1 MNGVTKMNDVYELIY
16 GKMLRV
22 LDAEDQASADFLNKQ
37 HVFIVGSKGIPAQYG
52 GFETY
57 VEKMVEYQT
66 DKSIQFHVAR
76 LADDEK
82 RYEYN
87 GAICFNVKVPDIGPA
102 KAIYYDVAAL
112 EKCIKYCSKMKL
124 SKPPIFYVLAC
135 RIGPFI
141 GYYKK
146 KIQKLGGVLLV
157 NPDGHE
163 WKRSKWS
170 LPVRKYWKVSEDLM
184 VRSAD
189 LLVCDSKKIE
199 DYIREDY
206 WQYNPRTTYLS
217 YGCDS
222 APSTLPDDSEKFL
235 GWLNEKGLVRGEYY
249 LVVGRFVPEN
259 NVETIVCEFMKSN
272 TTKKLALIT
281 TENDKL
287 YNELDKKLGFS
298 RDERICFTGSVY
310 DQELLKKI
318 REKAFAYLHGHSV
331 GGTNPS
337 LLEAL
342 GSTNLN
348 LLFDVGFNSE
358 VGEDAALYW
367 SCEEG
372 SLSSLIEAADQLSE
386 AAIKNYGVL
395 AKRRIEEAYR
405 WESIVDQYQNLFHKE
420 SAALGK
426 VENEFLYNYPGTQ
439 EREMFDGVFGFGV
452 SGLRKGR

>member
-1 MNGVTKMNDVYELIY
+1 MNGETKMNDVYELVC

-22 LDAEDQASADFLNKQ
+22 LGAEDKASEDFLNKQ

-66 DKSIQFHVAR
+66 DESIQFHVAR

-87 GAICFNVKVPDIGPA
+87 GAICFNVKVPHIGAA
-102 KAIYYDVAAL
+102 KAIYYDIAAL
-112 EKCIKYCSKMKL
+112 DKCIKYCSRMHL
-124 SKPPIFYVLAC
+124 TKPPIFYILAC

-141 GYYKK
+141 GYYRE
-146 KIQKLGGVLLV
+146 KIHKLGGVLLV

-170 LPVRKYWKVSEDLM
+170 LPVRQYWKVSEDLM

-199 DYIREDY
+199 EYIQEDY
-206 WQYNPRTTYLS
+206 WHYNPRTTYLS

-222 APSTLPDDSEKFL
+222 SPSSLPDDSEQFL
-235 GWLNEKGLVRGEYY
+235 GWLKEKGLSSGEYY

-259 NVETIVCEFMKSN
+259 NVETIVREFMKSN
-272 TTKKLALIT
+272 TSKKLALIT
-281 TENDKL
+281 TENEKL

-298 RDERICFTGSVY
+298 KDERIRFVGSVY

-342 GSTNLN
+342 GSTKLN
-348 LLFDVGFNSE
+348 LLFDVGFNRE

-367 SCEEG
+367 TCEQG
-372 SLSSLIEAADQLSE
+372 SLSGLIERADQLTE
-386 AAIKNYGVL
+386 TQIDNYGLL
-395 AKRRIEEAYR
+395 AKKRIEDDYR
-405 WESIVDQYQNLFHKE
+405 WESIVSQYQNLFHKE
-420 SAALGK
+420 SAAVRK
-426 VENEFLYNYPGTQ
+426 VENEFLNSYSGTQ
-439 EREMFDGVFGFGV
+439 KQELLGGLFGV
-452 SGLRKGR
+452 SVSEPGRR

>member
-1 MNGVTKMNDVYELIY
+1 MNGETKMNDVYELVC

-22 LDAEDQASADFLNKQ
+22 LGAEDKASEDFLNKQ

-66 DKSIQFHVAR
+66 DESIQFHVAR

-87 GAICFNVKVPDIGPA
+87 GAICFNVKVPHIGAA
-102 KAIYYDVAAL
+102 KAIYYDIAAL
-112 EKCIKYCSKMKL
+112 DKCIKYCSRMHL
-124 SKPPIFYVLAC
+124 TKPPIFYILAC

-141 GYYKK
+141 GYYRE
-146 KIQKLGGVLLV
+146 KIHKLGGVLLV

-170 LPVRKYWKVSEDLM
+170 LPVRQYWKVSEDLM

-199 DYIREDY
+199 EYIQEDY
-206 WQYNPRTTYLS
+206 WHYNPRTIYLS

-222 APSTLPDDSEKFL
+222 SPSSLPDDSEQFL
-235 GWLNEKGLVRGEYY
+235 GWLKEKGLSSGEYY

-259 NVETIVCEFMKSN
+259 NVETIVREFMKSN
-272 TTKKLALIT
+272 TSKKLALIT
-281 TENDKL
+281 TENEKL

-298 RDERICFTGSVY
+298 KDERIRFVGSVY

-342 GSTNLN
+342 GSTKLN
-348 LLFDVGFNSE
+348 LLFDVGFNRE

-367 SCEEG
+367 TCEQG
-372 SLSSLIEAADQLSE
+372 SLSGLIERADQLTE
-386 AAIKNYGVL
+386 TQIDNYGLL
-395 AKRRIEEAYR
+395 AKKRIEDDYR
-405 WESIVDQYQNLFHKE
+405 WESIVSQYQNLFHKE
-420 SAALGK
+420 SAAVRK
-426 VENEFLYNYPGTQ
+426 VENEFLNSYSGTQ
-439 EREMFDGVFGFGV
+439 KQELLGGLFGV
-452 SGLRKGR
+452 SVSEPGRR